1 MAEGPQVEF
10 ENLGRGDEVAQPTRS
25 GKMETGEAL
34 ETHAIARAQST
45 GEKSDTLAVRENG
58 GPRGNPI
65 RIKGLA
71 IALGVENRE
80 PRVVSKRVSVDHGRV
95 YCWIHVTN
103 GKGKRIIVR
112 WISKGKELW
121 ETRLSIG
128 SNDWRTWAYITLRPG
143 MIGPAQA
150 DILDEKG
157 GLLHTTFFEIT
168 G

>member
-1 MAEGPQVEF
+1 MAEGPHVESDT
-10 ENLGRGDEVAQPTRS
+10 LGRGDEVAQPTRS

-34 ETHAIARAQST
+34 ETHDIARAQST